1 MAFIAMFAFSI
12 AADAQEW
19 AYQGDYSEGLACVKD
34 KNGNVAIPFNYT
46 NAYSFQN
53 GKAKVQDENREWR
66 KIDKTG
72 QFIE

>member
-1 MAFIAMFAFSI
+1 MKQLIKTTVMAVIAMIAFST

-34 KNGNVAIPFNYT
+34 
-46 NAYSFQN
+46 QN

-72 QFIE
+72 QFVE